1 MYKKVLLSN
10 NIPVAMLPTTDVRSV
25 CTGIWVKVGSRHED
39 RAHNGISHFL
49 EHMLF
54 KGTESRTAKS
64 IAVEIDS
71 MGGELNAFTSCENTT
86 FYIKTLD
93 EHLGKSIDLLTD
105 IFMNSV
111 FRESD
116 IEKEKNI
123 ITEEI
128 KMVEDTPSDYV
139 HELFSS
145 EIWGGSGLGQ
155 PVLGKRETIGKF
167 TRSDLWHHIDT
178 FYGSDNIVVACSGN
192 FREDDLIALLNR
204 SLGAFDR
211 RGNARPVQT
220 PDFVSTSQIVPGQV
234 SESHIC
240 LGLEGIPYDSDDRYA
255 MYLLNTV
262 LGAGFSSRLFQEV
275 REKRGLVYSIYS
287 YTMSY
292 SDTALWAVYAGTDR
306 KNVKEVIDVSVN
318 EIRNIPSSL
327 TEEELQRAKDQLK
340 GNIIL
345 ALESTNSR
353 MASLAKQEIYFGRYY
368 SPEDVI
374 RAVDSVTLAEVKNL
388 SHKIAGKNPF
398 ALTLYGPVN
407 EADIDDIRRAIE

>member
-10 NIPVAMLPTTDVRSV
+10 NIPVAMLPTEDVRSV

-39 RAHNGISHFL
+39 GFFNGISHFL

-54 KGTESRTAKS
+54 KGTESRSAKS
-64 IAVEIDS
+64 IAAEIDS
-71 MGGELNAFTSCENTT
+71 MGGELNAFTSCETTT

-105 IFMNSV
+105 IFLNSV

-139 HELFSS
+139 HELFSG
-145 EIWGGSGLGQ
+145 EIWGDSGLGQ
-155 PVLGKRETIGKF
+155 SVLGKRETIGKF
-167 TRSDLWHHIDT
+167 TRRDLLHHIDT

-204 SLGAFDR
+204 GLGAFDR
-211 RGNARPVQT
+211 RSNARPVQT
-220 PDFVSTSQIVPGQV
+220 PHFLSTLQIVPAQL

-240 LGLEGIPYDSDDRYA
+240 LGLQGIPYDSDDRYA
-255 MYLLNTV
+255 MYLLNTM

-287 YTMSY
+287 YTLSY

-318 EIRNIPSSL
+318 EMRNLRASV

-340 GNIIL
+340 GNILL

-374 RAVDSVTLAEVKNL
+374 RAVDSVTLDEVKTLAN
-388 SHKIAGKNPF
+388 KIAGNNPF
-398 ALTLYGPVN
+398 AATLYGPVS
-407 EADIDDIRRAIE
+407 ESDIDNIRRVIG

>member
-204 SLGAFDR
+204 GLGAFDR
-211 RGNARPVQT
+211 KSNTRPVQA
-220 PDFVSTSQIVPGQV
+220 PDFVRTLKVVPGQL

-240 LGLEGIPYDSDDRYA
+240 
-255 MYLLNTV
+255 
-262 LGAGFSSRLFQEV
+262 EV